1 MIKTSETG
9 SAFDAIQAVDYTV
22 IIVRDMTAMRA
33 FYEGVLRFSV
43 VRELSENWIEY
54 QTGPTVLAL
63 SNPGLTASDPPTPQ
77 GSATL
82 QLAFEVPVKSVD
94 VCASEL
100 RDQGI
105 TILSPPTDRDFD
117 HRTLFFRDPDGN
129 LIEIFA
135 RI

>member
-54 QTGPTVLAL
+54 QIGPTVLAL
-63 SNPGLTASDPPTPQ
+63 SNPGLTAGDAPTPQ
-77 GSATL
+77 GSAAL

-94 VCASEL
+94 ACASEL

-105 TILSPPTDRDFD
+105 TILSPPTDRDFG